1 MRNGKE
7 KKLEEIKKKALPI
20 LKSNDVVRAGIFGS
34 FARGE
39 SKNKSDVD
47 ILVKF
52 KGRKSLFDLAR
63 LEIELEKKI
72 GRKTEVLTYNSLS
85 LLLREI
91 ILKEEVAIL

>member
-1 MRNGKE
+1 MKNGKE

-39 SKNKSDVD
+39 SKKESDVD
-47 ILVKF
+47 ILVRF

-63 LEIELEKKI
+63 LEMELEKKI
-72 GRKTEVLTYNSLS
+72 GRKTEVLTYDSLS
-85 LLLREI
+85 PLLREI